1 MRAIFVGIVVL
12 AVAYL
17 GWVLFRD
24 SRSEGAAPGETTDT
38 PAALAEPSSTP
49 RAAPPVASA
58 PGPRFAPP
66 GVFYARERVS
76 VETTT
81 GVKALIPGEEVK
93 LMYRY
98 KDGKMRVTDGQ
109 SEFVVKPSALTQD
122 REQVL
127 NPAPK

>member
-1 MRAIFVGIVVL
+1 MGIVVV
-12 AVAYL
+12 AGAYL
-17 GWVLFRD
+17 GWVIFRE
-24 SRSEGAAPGETTDT
+24 SRSPVTPPGETVEI
-38 PAALAEPSSTP
+38 PSISAEPSTVQ
-49 RAAPPVASA
+49 RAAPRVASA
-58 PGPRFAPP
+58 QGPRFAPP

-76 VETTT
+76 VESPT

-98 KDGKMRVTDGQ
+98 KDGKMLVTNGRD
-109 SEFVVKPSALTQD
+109 EFVVKPSALTQD